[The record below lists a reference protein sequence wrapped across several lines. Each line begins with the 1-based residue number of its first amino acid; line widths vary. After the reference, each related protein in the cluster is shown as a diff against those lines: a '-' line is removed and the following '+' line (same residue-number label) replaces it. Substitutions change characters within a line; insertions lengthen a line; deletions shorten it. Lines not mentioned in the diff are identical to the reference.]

1 MLTGWYRISII
12 RYASRYSSAITHM
25 QEYKQ
30 CACTCITSLRLRL
43 SFPCLSF
50 SLHCHTKDPAVL
62 FQINKI
68 REFYLIACFLFF
80 SFNPQEVIR
89 SLVKRY
95 VASMIRSAKTSEGL
109 TEENFKVLLKLTA
122 LFLSHINIRKCM
134 LINKNTDTSN
144 HSSNAP
150 VLTEH
155 LEIFFHIWFLLSLFA
170 IISTF

>member
-1 MLTGWYRISII
+1 MPADNALQL
-12 RYASRYSSAITHM
+12 H
-25 QEYKQ
+25 
-30 CACTCITSLRLRL
+30 TSKNTNNVHGIALHCFL
-43 SFPCLSF
+43 SGFLFTVSLF
-50 SLHCHTKDPAVL
+50 SLHCHTNDPAVL

-122 LFLSHINIRKCM
+122 LYLSHINIRKCM

-144 HSSNAP
+144 HSSN
-150 VLTEH
+150 
-155 LEIFFHIWFLLSLFA
+155 LEIFFHI
-170 IISTF
+170 